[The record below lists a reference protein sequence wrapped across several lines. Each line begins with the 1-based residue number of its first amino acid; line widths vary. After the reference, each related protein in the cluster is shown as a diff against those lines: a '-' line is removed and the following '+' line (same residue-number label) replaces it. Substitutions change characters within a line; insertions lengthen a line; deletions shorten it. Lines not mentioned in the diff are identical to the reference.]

1 MASNRQIEKSRGATG
16 NGCASLFGRERIIAV
31 IHYCVACLLILASL
45 VIGVTGCS
53 SAAPASK
60 PASTP
65 ATVTAVTPAKPANPQ
80 VILAT
85 TTSTADTGLLDVLV
99 PMFKEKTGYAVKP
112 ISVGSGAAKAM
123 GDRGEADVMLLH
135 APDYELDSIKNGNGI
150 NRTLVMHNDFVIVG
164 PPSDP
169 AKING
174 MASSVEAL
182 KKIAGARALVLTR
195 GTNSG
200 TDLAEGKIWKA
211 AGINPVGQSWYMQSG
226 QGMGAS
232 LLVASEKGAYC
243 LSDRGTYLKNRK
255 AITLDIL
262 VQGDKA
268 YLLNVYHVLEVNPQ
282 KFSKVNADGAKA
294 FVSFLVSPEIQK
306 VIGTFGVDK
315 YGQPLFFPDAGKS
328 EAEVGGS

>member
-1 MASNRQIEKSRGATG
+1 MT
-16 NGCASLFGRERIIAV
+16 V
-31 IHYCVACLLILASL
+31 IHYYLLCILILASL
-45 VIGVTGCS
+45 VIGLTGCTS
-53 SAAPASK
+53 TAPAAT
-60 PASTP
+60 PASTAASVP
-65 ATVTAVTPAKPANPQ
+65 AATPAKPANPE

-112 ISVGSGAAKAM
+112 IAVGSGAAKAL

-135 APDYELDSIKNGNGI
+135 APDYELDSIKSGNGI

-169 AKING
+169 VKISG
-174 MASSVEAL
+174 MASAVEAF
-182 KKIAGARALVLTR
+182 KKIADAKALVLTR

-200 TDLAEGKIWKA
+200 TDLAESKIWKA

-232 LLVASEKGAYC
+232 LLVASERGAYC
-243 LSDRGTYLKNRK
+243 LADRGTYLKTK
-255 AITLDIL
+255 KTITLDIL

-268 YLLNVYHVLEVNPQ
+268 YLLNVYHILQVNPQ
-282 KFSKVNADGAKA
+282 KFTKVNAEGARA
-294 FVSFLVSPEIQK
+294 FVDFLISPEIQK

-315 YGQPLFFPDAGKS
+315 YGQPLFFPDAGKN